1 MLEKFIVT
9 DFTIIDIDKFIHKYS
24 LSRLSKKE
32 LYGVVSLVSILFFE
46 SLKSNRYV
54 RIPIEEIYKYIGRHS
69 KGYKEKTLAIY
80 QFIDVDE
87 NYHFNLLYP
96 QDNISKGYRLKYEFF
111 MEILD
116 QLILPEYI
124 KVTKEKIFI
133 KRYLHQ
139 DKLYKT
145 KKEIKEK
152 FNMKRKELDSL
163 QMVEYYSLF
172 TEPINRKK
180 QDIELKAN
188 ERFDAMHY
196 VIWNEEYMNEHYLKL
211 RAEYNGN
218 GDLEMET
225 TITWLGITKK
235 VLERNPQLGYTR
247 SKFGRL
253 FNRTQGFGY
262 ASLQNASK
270 AMRKIIF
277 QGQYEYDIATSVAS
291 ILTQHL
297 VKINIDKY
305 YPYIDSYI
313 YDKDFYR
320 DKIIELGFEEKQA
333 KQYLT
338 SLFFGI
344 DVENL
349 HSQSKLYKAFSKEEL
364 DTILLDESIKELV
377 AECLDLNETLQEYYK
392 RQCKFDGEWII
403 RNELGNILRFTEWKK
418 FKSKVIPFIY
428 QGIEAKILDVIREKM
443 SVNLLLFDAFISEES
458 VDVNFLRVLC
468 YDNTGYYVN
477 WEKTLLV

>member
-1 MLEKFIVT
+1 MLES
-9 DFTIIDIDKFIHKYS
+9 FTLIDVDKFIYKYF
-24 LSRLSKKE
+24 LEGLSKKE
-32 LYGVVSLVSILFFE
+32 LYSTVSFLTRLLFQA
-46 SLKSNRYV
+46 LKGNGYM
-54 RIPIEEIYKYIGRHS
+54 RIPIAEINSYFSLSS

-96 QDNISKGYRLKYEFF
+96 QDNISKGYKLKYVFF

-116 QLILPEYI
+116 NLLLHEPLQFH
-124 KVTKEKIFI
+124 KEKVLI
-133 KRYLHQ
+133 KRYLHNN
-139 DKLYKT
+139 DLYKT
-145 KKEIKEK
+145 KKEIKDK

-163 QMVEYYSLF
+163 QEVNYYSLF
-172 TEPINRKK
+172 TEPLHKK
-180 QDIELKAN
+180 YIDNTTLQPNEKFDVTHYVTWNKEFVSDYYMNLRNSYEPNGDIEK
-188 ERFDAMHY
+188 
-196 VIWNEEYMNEHYLKL
+196 
-211 RAEYNGN
+211 
-218 GDLEMET
+218 ET
-225 TITWLGITKK
+225 LITWIGLTKK
-235 VLERNPQLGYTR
+235 VLEHNPMLGYTR
-247 SKFGRL
+247 GKFGRL
-253 FNRTQGFGY
+253 FNKTSGLAF

-270 AMRKIIF
+270 DVRKIIF
-277 QGQYEYDIATSVAS
+277 NGQYEYDISTSVAS

-297 VKINIDKY
+297 EKLNINKY

-313 YDKDFYR
+313 SDKDFYR
-320 DKIIELGFEEKQA
+320 NKIIELGFEEKQA

-349 HSQSKLYKAFSKEEL
+349 HNQSKLYKAFSKEEL

-377 AECLDLNETLQEYYK
+377 SECLDLNDTLQEYYK
-392 RQCKFDGEWII
+392 KQCNFDGEWFI

-428 QGIEAKILDVIREKM
+428 QGIEAKILDMIREKM

-458 VDVNFLRVLC
+458 VDVNFLRVLS

-477 WEKTLLV
+477 WEKNKLC

>member
-1 MLEKFIVT
+1 MLES
-9 DFTIIDIDKFIHKYS
+9 FTLIDVDKFIYKYS
-24 LSRLSKKE
+24 LEGLAKKE
-32 LYGVVSLVSILFFE
+32 LYSTISFLTRLLFQA
-46 SLKSNRYV
+46 LKGNGYL
-54 RIPIEEIYKYIGRHS
+54 RIPIAEINSYFSLSS

-116 QLILPEYI
+116 QLILPEYL
-124 KVTKEKIFI
+124 KVTKEKILV

-139 DKLYKT
+139 NNLYKT

-180 QDIELKAN
+180 KDIELKTN

-196 VIWNEEYMNEHYLKL
+196 VIWNEEYMNEQYLKL

-297 VKINIDKY
+297 TKINIDKY
-305 YPYIDSYI
+305 YPYIESYI
-313 YDKDFYR
+313 SDKDFYR
-320 DKIIELGFEEKQA
+320 NKIIELGFEEKQA

-403 RNELGNILRFTEWKK
+403 RNELGNTLRFTEWKK
-418 FKSKVIPFIY
+418 FKSKVISFIY
-428 QGIEAKILDVIREKM
+428 QGIEAKILDVIRERM

-477 WEKTLLV
+477 WEKTFLV